1 MASPVPGRRKRG
13 RPVQAGTAFRQIS
26 GLLRQRI
33 VAGVWRA
40 GEILPSQRA
49 LARELHSTV
58 DTVRSA
64 TDLLRHE
71 GWLALTPK
79 RRLAVARP
87 GGNQEP
93 LDPRRAVLQLVPMPL
108 HLKLK
113 GSDAAELQ
121 RGIEDGAG
129 RMECAL
135 IVVSS
140 YALRTKLPSGW
151 MDTPLSGILVAGLV
165 SARVLRECQKLAVPV
180 VLADYPSA
188 PKGLRCVGVDNYEA
202 ARACTERLIALG
214 HRRIAFLRRISF
226 VQRGIDPDSRERQAG
241 YEAALKAAG
250 LRVRKKDI
258 HTAFHTETPDSPN
271 IRSVAGPGAKYT
283 AALVSD
289 ARTAEL
295 VIRAARKAGRRVP
308 GSFSVACFQ
317 GLAAKPGISGMA
329 FDFRLVGEQALRAVF
344 DLAGAPALHV
354 PAVWVD
360 AGTAGPAPT

>member
-1 MASPVPGRRKRG
+1 MASSGSGGRKRG
-13 RPVQAGTAFRQIS
+13 RPVQAGTAFRRIADA
-26 GLLRQRI
+26 LRQRI
-33 VAGVWRA
+33 VKGVWKP
-40 GEILPSQRA
+40 GEILPSQRT
-49 LARELHSTV
+49 LARDLQTTV
-58 DTVRSA
+58 DTVRAA
-64 TDLLRHE
+64 TRLLHQE
-71 GWLALTPK
+71 GWIARSPK

-151 MDTPLSGILVAGLV
+151 MDMPQSGILVTGLV
-165 SARVLRECQKLAVPV
+165 SDGVLRECQKLAVPV

-188 PKGLRCVGVDNYEA
+188 PRGLRCVGVDNFEA
-202 ARACTERLIALG
+202 ARACTERLIGMG

-226 VQRGIDPDSRERQAG
+226 TRRGIDPDSRERQAG

-250 LRVRKKDI
+250 LHARKKDL

-271 IRSVAGPGAKYT
+271 IRSVAGPRAGYT

-308 GSFSVACFQ
+308 GAFSVACFQ
-317 GLAAKPGISGMA
+317 GLSAKPGISGMA
-329 FDFRLVGEQALRAVF
+329 FDFRIVGERALRAVF
-344 DLAGAPALHV
+344 EPAGAPPVRV
-354 PAVWVD
+354 PAAWVD